1 MPVPED
7 TMSANKATGIDFST
21 KELRI
26 MVQSLGN
33 CLETCQVHAK
43 KPDAPCEDCDAAR
56 ELKKKLE
63 RQIAA

>member
-1 MPVPED
+1 MPTKTAAGVAL
-7 TMSANKATGIDFST
+7 SA

-43 KPDAPCEDCDAAR
+43 KPNAPCEDCDAAR
-56 ELKKKLE
+56 KLKKKLE

>member
-1 MPVPED
+1 MNTTDVKHLD
-7 TMSANKATGIDFST
+7 LSG

-33 CLETCQVHAK
+33 CLATCQVHAQ

-56 ELKKKLE
+56 TLKRKLE
-63 RQIAA
+63 KQITA

>member
-1 MPVPED
+1 MPTKNVAGVGL
-7 TMSANKATGIDFST
+7 SA

-43 KPDAPCEDCDAAR
+43 KPNAPCEDCAAAR
-56 ELKKKLE
+56 KLKRKLE
-63 RQIAA
+63 KQIAA